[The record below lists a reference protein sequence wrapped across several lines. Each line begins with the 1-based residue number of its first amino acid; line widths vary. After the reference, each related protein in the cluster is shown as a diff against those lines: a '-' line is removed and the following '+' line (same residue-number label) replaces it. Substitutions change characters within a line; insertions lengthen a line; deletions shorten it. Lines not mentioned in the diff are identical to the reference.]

1 MNEQAKE
8 SAEAQVVENEKSDGE
23 TTTEAAET
31 IVDAAF
37 DIGEAWAAY
46 GLKVGRM
53 ALLTSARTLSHAARA
68 LEAVQ
73 KNLEKQAANDA
84 NTTP

>member
-8 SAEAQVVENEKSDGE
+8 SAVAQVVENEKSNGE

-46 GLKVGRM
+46 GLKVGRI